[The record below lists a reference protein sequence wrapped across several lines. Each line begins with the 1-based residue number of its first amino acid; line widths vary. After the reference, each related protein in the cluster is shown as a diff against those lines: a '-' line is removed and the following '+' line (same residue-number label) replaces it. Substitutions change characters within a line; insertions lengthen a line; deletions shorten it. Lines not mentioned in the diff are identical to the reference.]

1 MIKNRAVS
9 EMDLQL
15 YNVIV
20 VKTGQNQEVDLQKV
34 EEIGTKLKKSG
45 IYRIAPVVIHKDCM
59 KNSLELMISV
69 NKKVELRIKDVIN
82 FYDKLIF
89 SRCKY
94 YRVLSEENSIS
105 SISECIEKIM
115 YKENIT
121 FHDIFFM
128 LIPIPNGKVIDVF
141 VPIVEESE
149 NEQV

>member
-1 MIKNRAVS
+1 
-9 EMDLQL
+9 
-15 YNVIV
+15 
-20 VKTGQNQEVDLQKV
+20 
-34 EEIGTKLKKSG
+34 
-45 IYRIAPVVIHKDCM
+45 
-59 KNSLELMISV
+59 MISV

>member
-69 NKKVELRIKDVIN
+69 NKKVELHIKE
-82 FYDKLIF
+82 FYQKKIVSLRFLNVLKKL
-89 SRCKY
+89 CTK
-94 YRVLSEENSIS
+94 
-105 SISECIEKIM
+105 K
-115 YKENIT
+115 T
-121 FHDIFFM
+121 
-128 LIPIPNGKVIDVF
+128 
-141 VPIVEESE
+141 
-149 NEQV
+149 